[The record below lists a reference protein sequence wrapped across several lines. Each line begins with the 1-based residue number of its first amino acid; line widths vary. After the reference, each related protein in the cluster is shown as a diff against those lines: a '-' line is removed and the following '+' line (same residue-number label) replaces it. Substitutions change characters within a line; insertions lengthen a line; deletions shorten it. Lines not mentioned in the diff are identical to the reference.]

1 MTKETALARRMREQ
15 KEAGSPIYAAVEPLL
30 VAAIADAETAARTRV
45 AKIEAELIAAGWDRK
60 IVAPRAN
67 PGMGRAQY
75 LKANGK
81 YSFVYGI
88 TNPVDPNEHVK
99 GLKVSI
105 CDIDAKGVQRYV
117 DECKEFAA
125 ADYEAFVYKLVKKVG
140 KCTSATLTG
149 ENVWH
154 SSVLSV
160 MKQEGNEVFGQRW
173 KTTTIINTSVHGKRF
188 YQWPTRLMK

>member
-15 KEAGSPIYAAVEPLL
+15 KEAGNPIYAAVEPLL
-30 VAAIADAETAARTRV
+30 VAAVIDAETAARSRI

-67 PGMGRAQY
+67 PGMGRAKY
-75 LKANGK
+75 ITINAK

-88 TNPVDPNEHVK
+88 TRATDPNERHMA
-99 GLKVSI
+99 KVSI
-105 CDIDAKGVQRYV
+105 CDMNIKGIQRYV
-117 DECKEFAA
+117 DQCKEFAA

-154 SSVLSV
+154 SSVFL
-160 MKQEGNEVFGQRW
+160 R
-173 KTTTIINTSVHGKRF
+173 
-188 YQWPTRLMK
+188 